1 MVHHV
6 YQFVTEKMAVQN
18 VNQFNTELQDGFL
31 FRPVLNILAS
41 DTFFFVSGLVMTYT
55 FFKEME
61 KAKRYCK
68 FADIHNSSA

>member
-18 VNQFNTELQDGFL
+18 ANQFNAELQSGFL

-41 DTFFFVSGLVMTYT
+41 DTFFFVSGLVMAYT
-55 FFKEME
+55 ILKDLERT
-61 KAKRYCK
+61 KR
-68 FADIHNSSA
+68 